1 MGALPE
7 KGKGGLGQFADLRG
21 TWRKRGCFFGE
32 GGGGGFS
39 NVHYESVTIWCGVVS
54 IIDLKFIY

>member
-32 GGGGGFS
+32 EGGGGDS
-39 NVHYESVTIWCGVVS
+39 PMYTMKV
-54 IIDLKFIY
+54 